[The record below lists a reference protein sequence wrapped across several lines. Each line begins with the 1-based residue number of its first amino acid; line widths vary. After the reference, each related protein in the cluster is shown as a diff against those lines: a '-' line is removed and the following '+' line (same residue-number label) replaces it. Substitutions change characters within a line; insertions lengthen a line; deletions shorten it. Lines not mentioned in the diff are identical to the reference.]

1 MSDGSTMMTLAEGER
16 AVDEARP
23 VGRFVVVFRPFVD
36 LGFLEVVRGPLVDFG
51 GLMDV
56 CFVGLIDVC
65 FVGLIEVFEALVDAA
80 DATQAR
86 S

>member
-1 MSDGSTMMTLAEGER
+1 MMTLAEGER

-51 GLMDV
+51 GLMD
-56 CFVGLIDVC
+56 IC